1 MTTMEKKRVVIT
13 GIGAVTPIGL
23 TAREF
28 WNNLVAGKNGVGAIT
43 YFDASDYSTKIAA
56 EIKGFNPE
64 DYFDRKDS
72 RKLDQF
78 VRFAVVAA
86 RETIADAGLNLSEED
101 SNHIGVI
108 VGAGIGG
115 IGYIEEQHLVL
126 MKKGA
131 RRVSPFLIPKIIA
144 NMAPGQIAIY
154 LGLKGPNT
162 AVVTACASGTHAI
175 GDAFKIIQRGD
186 AVAMLAGGTE
196 AAISPLGVAGFCNMQ
211 ALSQRNEEPEK
222 ASRPFDAQRD
232 GFIMGEGAGI
242 VLLEELEHA
251 LKRKA
256 RIYCEIT
263 GYGLTADAFHIT
275 APSPDGEGAAR
286 AMKMAVDDAGLR
298 PEEVDYVNA
307 HGTSTPLNDKLE
319 TQAIK
324 TVFGEHAYKMA
335 ISSNKSMVGH
345 LLGAAGGAEA
355 IATVLTITEGIIPP
369 TINYENPDPDC
380 DLDYVPNAARKAN
393 VRIAISNSLGFGGHN
408 CTIVLKKF
416 EDRRP

>member
-1 MTTMEKKRVVIT
+1 MNMMEKKRVVIT
-13 GIGAVTPIGL
+13 GIGAITPIGL

-28 WNNLVAGKNGVGAIT
+28 WNNLVAGKNGVGVIT
-43 YFDASDYSTKIAA
+43 HFDASNYSTKIAA
-56 EIKGFNPE
+56 EVKGFNPE
-64 DYFDRKDS
+64 DHFDRKES
-72 RKLDQF
+72 RKIDQF

-86 RETIADAGLNLSEED
+86 RETIADAGLNLSGED

-144 NMAPGQIAIY
+144 NMAPAQIAIY
-154 LGLKGPNT
+154 LGLRGPNL

-211 ALSQRNEEPEK
+211 ALSQRNDEPEK
-222 ASRPFDAQRD
+222 ASRPFDVQRD

-242 VLLEELEHA
+242 IFLEELEHA

-263 GYGLTADAFHIT
+263 GYGLSADAFHIT
-275 APSPDGEGAAR
+275 APSPDGEGGAR

-298 PEEVDYVNA
+298 PEEVDYINA

-324 TVFGEHAYKMA
+324 TVFGKHAYKMA

-355 IATVLTITEGIIPP
+355 IATALTITEGIIPP
-369 TINYENPDPDC
+369 TTNYENPDPDC

>member
-1 MTTMEKKRVVIT
+1 MAMMEKKRVVVT
-13 GIGAVTPIGL
+13 GLGAMTPIGH

-28 WNNLVAGKNGVGAIT
+28 WNNLVAGKNGVGPIT
-43 YFDASDYSTKIAA
+43 HFDASNYRTKIAA
-56 EIKGFNPE
+56 EVKGFKPE
-64 DYFDRKDS
+64 DYFDRKDI
-72 RKLDQF
+72 RKLDRF
-78 VRFAVVAA
+78 VQFAVIAA
-86 RETIADAGLNLSEED
+86 REAVADAGLTLSNED
-101 SNHIGVI
+101 SNRIGVV
-108 VGAGIGG
+108 VGVGIGG

-126 MKKGA
+126 INKGA
-131 RRVSPFLIPKIIA
+131 SRVSPFLIPKIIA

-154 LGLKGPNT
+154 LGVKGPNT

-186 AVAMLAGGTE
+186 AAAMIAGGTE
-196 AAISPLGVAGFCNMQ
+196 AAISPLGVAGFCSMQ
-211 ALSQRNEEPEK
+211 ALSERNDEPEK
-222 ASRPFDAQRD
+222 ASRPFDAKRD

-242 VLLEELEHA
+242 ILLEELEHA

-263 GYGLTADAFHIT
+263 GYGYTADAYHIT
-275 APSPDGEGAAR
+275 APSPNGEGGAR
-286 AMKMAVDDAGLR
+286 AMKMAIDDAGFS

-324 TVFGEHAYKMA
+324 TVFGEYAYKMP

-355 IATVLTITEGIIPP
+355 IATILTIVEGIIPP
-369 TINYENPDPDC
+369 TINYENPDPAC
-380 DLDYVPNAARKAN
+380 DLDYVPNTARKASVTN
-393 VRIAISNSLGFGGHN
+393 AISNSLGFGGHN
-408 CTIVLKKF
+408 CTIVFKKF
-416 EDRRP
+416 EDHHP